1 MTMPGVAMPW
11 LVGYYGVFQAGHVVL
26 NVVYLRTVIDI
37 ELPTSPSRSP
47 FSTVSRAWHVAR

>member
-1 MTMPGVAMPW
+1 MHGVAMRW